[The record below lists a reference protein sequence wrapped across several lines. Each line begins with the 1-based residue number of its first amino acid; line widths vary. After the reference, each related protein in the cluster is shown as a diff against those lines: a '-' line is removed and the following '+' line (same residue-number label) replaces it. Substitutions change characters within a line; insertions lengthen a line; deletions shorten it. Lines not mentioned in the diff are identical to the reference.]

1 MDGETKG
8 IGSSGSALGALLG
21 GAAIPVS
28 ATGVLAIDLG
38 ALAANYRM
46 LRGLASPAECAAV
59 VKSDGYGVGAV
70 EAGRVLAAEGCRSFF
85 VATPGEAAS
94 LRSALPEA
102 TIYALDGL
110 LPGSGGHFKAHRLR
124 PVLGSIAEIEE
135 WSAFCGSEGVE
146 RPAAIHI
153 DTGINRLGL
162 KADEQRHLLA
172 NRKLMNGFGLSLIMS
187 HLACADTPDHPKNSA
202 QRADFTEFCAQF
214 RRTPLSLANSA
225 GIFLGADFHF
235 DLVRPGIALY
245 GGNPFAAR
253 PNPMTP
259 VVRLYARIL
268 QIGEADA
275 GETVGYGASLELQR
289 RTRYATVSVGYA
301 DGYFRKLG
309 SSNGQR
315 GAIGWLDGRPL
326 PILGR
331 VSMDLA
337 VFDITDL
344 PEASAQRGGFV
355 ELIGPHFTVDDAAG
369 LAGTIGYEILTSL
382 GSRST
387 RVYLGAGGA
396 AQSG

>member
-1 MDGETKG
+1 MDDETKG
-8 IGSSGSALGALLG
+8 IGSSGGALGALLG
-21 GAAIPVS
+21 GAAIPAS
-28 ATGVLAIDLG
+28 ATGVLAIDLV
-38 ALAANYRM
+38 ALSANYRT
-46 LRGLASPAECAAV
+46 LRNLASPAECAAV
-59 VKSDGYGVGAV
+59 VKGDGYGIGAD
-70 EAGRVLAAEGCRSFF
+70 EAGRALAAEGCRSFF
-85 VATPGEAAS
+85 VATPDEAES

-102 TIYALDGL
+102 TIYVLDGL
-110 LPGSGGHFKAHRLR
+110 LPGSSGHFKAHRLR

-135 WSAFCGSEGVE
+135 WSAFCGAEGDK

-153 DTGINRLGL
+153 DTGMNRLGL
-162 KADEQRHLLA
+162 KTDEQCHLLA

-187 HLACADTPDHPKNSA
+187 HLACADTPEHPKNAA
-202 QRADFTEFCAQF
+202 QQADFAEFCAQF

-225 GIFLGADFHF
+225 GIFLGAHFHF

-253 PNPMTP
+253 PNPMAP
-259 VVRLYARIL
+259 VVHLYGRIL

-309 SSNGQR
+309 SSDGQR
-315 GAIGWLDGRPL
+315 GAIGRLDGRPL

-344 PEASAQRGGFV
+344 PEASALRGGFI
-355 ELIGPHFTVDDAAG
+355 ELIGQHFTVDDAAG

-382 GSRST
+382 GSRTT

-396 AQSG
+396 ARSG